1 METKEA
7 RSSDEELPK
16 VFHQSTLK
24 NEEIEI
30 ESTENSRIIIKL
42 MYPAA

>member
-16 VFHQSTLK
+16 VFHQSTLEK
-24 NEEIEI
+24 RRN
-30 ESTENSRIIIKL
+30 
-42 MYPAA
+42 